1 MSTYDYKDTLDNVA
15 NIVSQL
21 TPNERVR
28 LLEDLER
35 IIRLQGK
42 AAPRHKIT
50 EFKGIA
56 KDFWKDVDVQKF
68 IDEERNSWDG

>member
-1 MSTYDYKDTLDNVA
+1 MSAYAYKDAL
-15 NIVSQL
+15 NIVQHL
-21 TPNERVR
+21 TPDERLR
-28 LLEDLER
+28 LLNDLEKL
-35 IIRLQGK
+35 IRLEEK
-42 AAPRHKIT
+42 PKPRHKIT

>member
-1 MSTYDYKDTLDNVA
+1 MSAYAYEDAL
-15 NIVSQL
+15 NIVQHL
-21 TPNERVR
+21 THDERLR
-28 LLEDLER
+28 LLNDLEKLL
-35 IIRLQGK
+35 RLEEK
-42 AAPRHKIT
+42 PKPRHKIT